1 MEPAWTE
8 ASPCR
13 RRYQT
18 EGFRSY
24 GARRCRR
31 DRLGCAWE
39 RGCGLVGG
47 VTMRR
52 ALLALALS
60 VVMTGAALAAP
71 FEDGAAAYDRND
83 YATAARIWRPL
94 AEQGNALSQMYLG
107 VMYERGRGLAQDQAE
122 AARWYRLAADQG
134 LPVAQYALGG
144 MYADGIGVPEDY
156 VQAHLWLSLAASRL
170 ETSGV
175 RDHAVRNRDRIAGLM
190 TPAQVAEAQRL
201 AREWDAAHPTPAPPR

>member
-1 MEPAWTE
+1 
-8 ASPCR
+8 
-13 RRYQT
+13 
-18 EGFRSY
+18 
-24 GARRCRR
+24 
-31 DRLGCAWE
+31 
-39 RGCGLVGG
+39 
-47 VTMRR
+47 MRR
-52 ALLALALS
+52 ALVTIALS
-60 VVMTGAALAAP
+60 VVMTCAALTGP

-83 YATAARIWRPL
+83 FATAARIWRPL

-107 VMYERGRGLAQDQAE
+107 VMYERGRGVAQNEAE

-144 MYADGIGVPEDY
+144 MYADGVGVPEDY

-190 TPAQVAEAQRL
+190 TPAQIAEAQRL
-201 AREWDAAHPTPAPPR
+201 AREWDAAHPVAQR